1 MNRSIIQQSVT
12 TDCRSSSPRRF
23 HLEAIIAE
31 WTSCGQGKN
40 PDPPAELPA
49 WVERYAARRYG
60 ADIPAA
66 KRAWEIIVPTFYTG
80 TGEHGTSIRAWPPSV
95 ATATPAAYNA
105 SAAPVALRLLLEAAA
120 SVPESGKS
128 GIEYDLVMLGFEWM
142 QTLFEVRQ
150 RSFSV
155 GI

>member
-1 MNRSIIQQSVT
+1 MA
-12 TDCRSSSPRRF
+12 C
-23 HLEAIIAE
+23 
-31 WTSCGQGKN
+31 CGQGKN

-105 SAAPVALRLLLEAAA
+105 RSGKHFRAPWPHVCTAKVCPDDELCPWCSAAPAALRLLLEAAA